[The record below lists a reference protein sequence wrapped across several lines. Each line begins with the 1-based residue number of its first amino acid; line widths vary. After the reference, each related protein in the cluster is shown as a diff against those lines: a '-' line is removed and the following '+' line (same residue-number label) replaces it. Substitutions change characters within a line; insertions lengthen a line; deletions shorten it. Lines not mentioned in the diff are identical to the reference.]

1 MTGPLRVYVV
11 EAGDG
16 QPALTQG
23 VRQVIDG
30 LDAEVVGHLEAA
42 DAIVVIRTAASESA
56 AFEVAHN
63 AFGGP
68 RLPMFFALWKH
79 APAAPCVRHEVDR
92 LCRTGYAKFE
102 RAEQVRTKLAAFL
115 GHIGGANRR
124 REQRMIRLMEQLV
137 PGHRPATKRFQAFP
151 SQ

>member
-1 MTGPLRVYVV
+1 MSGPLRVYVV

-23 VRQVIDG
+23 IRLVIEA
-30 LDAEVVGHLEAA
+30 LDAEVVDQVDSG
-42 DAIVVIRTAASESA
+42 DAMVVIRTGVSESA

-68 RLPMFFALWKH
+68 RLPMFFAIWKH
-79 APAAPCVRHEVDR
+79 APAAPAVWHEADR

-115 GHIGGANRR
+115 GHIGGSNRR

-137 PGHRPATKRFQAFP
+137 A
-151 SQ
+151 